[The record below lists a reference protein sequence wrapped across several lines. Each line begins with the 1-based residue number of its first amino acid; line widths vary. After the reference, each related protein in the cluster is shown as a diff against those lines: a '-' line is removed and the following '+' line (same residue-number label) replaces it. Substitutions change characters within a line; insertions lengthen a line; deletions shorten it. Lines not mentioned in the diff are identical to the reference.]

1 MDRSPSITL
10 ETGLDLRQVTSTG
23 SILHISQNEDDFLC
37 TEPEENKFIPID
49 FTFGEPVNNFELF
62 EKSLTAVD
70 NNGYVKKKVL
80 EEGGGLPFYEGQT
93 VTVMFAGYWENELEP
108 FDSTAVNKPMH
119 VDLND
124 NGLLPGLQIAIKS
137 MLVGETSVFLLSYKV
152 MYGEMGIPPRIKPK
166 SDCVFYLKAVKCIIT
181 PKEGLL
187 NISER
192 NMFHRVHDEVRM
204 LYSSGYTLYKISNY
218 YGAVKLFN
226 KAVNMLH
233 KCRLADEKEEEKQEK
248 LLKKLYLN
256 IAICSNKIKKPLKT
270 CIACNELNRLNNLW
284 NNAKALLQ
292 NARALRMIGEFD
304 EAEKKLK
311 RSLKLC
317 PDGEEVKKEFTVLQK
332 NRDACNQ
339 NKLLAKQL
347 VGAASNVPSEQ
358 FKKEVDNLIT
368 NFKES
373 DDLCK
378 LTLPGDLN
386 SAEMEYIRE
395 VCIRENLFFNKI
407 RENFALDKEEEET
420 VSDVKASQD
429 DLDKELALYCTNVSH

>member
-181 PKEGLL
+181 PKEG
-187 NISER
+187 
-192 NMFHRVHDEVRM
+192 
-204 LYSSGYTLYKISNY
+204 
-218 YGAVKLFN
+218 
-226 KAVNMLH
+226 
-233 KCRLADEKEEEKQEK
+233 
-248 LLKKLYLN
+248 
-256 IAICSNKIKKPLKT
+256 
-270 CIACNELNRLNNLW
+270 
-284 NNAKALLQ
+284 AKY
-292 NARALRMIGEFD
+292 
-304 EAEKKLK
+304 
-311 RSLKLC
+311 
-317 PDGEEVKKEFTVLQK
+317 
-332 NRDACNQ
+332 
-339 NKLLAKQL
+339 
-347 VGAASNVPSEQ
+347 VPSG
-358 FKKEVDNLIT
+358 
-368 NFKES
+368 S
-373 DDLCK
+373 
-378 LTLPGDLN
+378 
-386 SAEMEYIRE
+386 
-395 VCIRENLFFNKI
+395 
-407 RENFALDKEEEET
+407 
-420 VSDVKASQD
+420 
-429 DLDKELALYCTNVSH
+429 